1 MKNMK
6 CFVIAMESEAQTV
19 LRNMEIEKEYFSCN
33 KKVVLGTLFG
43 ERIGV
48 VVCGVGKVNAACGA
62 QYAIDFLNVDCIVN
76 LGVAGGLND
85 GLAVGKIYCIE
96 CAVEYDFDLAQL
108 NGTPV
113 GTLNEFTQRYMPLN
127 TVLGYEK
134 RKLATGDRFNDSE
147 QDYLLLTK
155 DMGADIRDME
165 GAAIVHAC
173 IHAKVPAYSFKCI
186 SDLANSGSTTEQF
199 LQNLQLCTKNLT
211 EELKN
216 IMAAI
221 NG

>member
-1 MKNMK
+1 MK

-19 LRNMEIEKEYFSCN
+19 LRNMEIEKEYFCCN

-43 ERIGV
+43 EAVGV

-62 QYAIDFLNVDCIVN
+62 QYAIDVLNATCIINV
-76 LGVAGGLND
+76 GVAGGLND
-85 GLAVGKIYCIE
+85 SLMVGKIYCIDS
-96 CAVEYDFDLAQL
+96 AVEYDFDLVQL
-108 NGTPV
+108 NGTPI
-113 GTLNEFTQRYMPLN
+113 GTLNEFPHRYMPLN
-127 TVLGYEK
+127 TILSYEK
-134 RKLATGDRFNDSE
+134 KKLATGDRFNDSV
-147 QDYLLLTK
+147 QDFNLLTL

-165 GAAIVHAC
+165 GAAIVHTC
-173 IHAKVPAYSFKCI
+173 IHAKVPTYSFKCI

-199 LQNLQLCTKNLT
+199 LQNLQICTKNLT